1 MLRPCNQLTIVQ
13 EIQSL
18 KEAST
23 SINSFRRAF
32 FFFFSSFQSQQE
44 LGGAN
49 NSFPNLAYIL

>member
-18 KEAST
+18 KEASA

-32 FFFFSSFQSQQE
+32 FFFFFQSQQE

>member
-18 KEAST
+18 KEASP

-32 FFFFSSFQSQQE
+32 FFFSFQSQQE

-49 NSFPNLAYIL
+49 NSFPNLTYIL

>member
-32 FFFFSSFQSQQE
+32 FFFSSFQSQQE